1 MEIFRK
7 RNNPMTKY
15 RHQVMKVPRG
25 KTEQGKRIKNDGDG
39 ISKEVKFGQIWE

>member
-1 MEIFRK
+1 MEIFRR

-25 KTEQGKRIKNDGDG
+25 KTEQRIKKDDDG
-39 ISKEVKFGQIWE
+39 ISEEVKFGQT